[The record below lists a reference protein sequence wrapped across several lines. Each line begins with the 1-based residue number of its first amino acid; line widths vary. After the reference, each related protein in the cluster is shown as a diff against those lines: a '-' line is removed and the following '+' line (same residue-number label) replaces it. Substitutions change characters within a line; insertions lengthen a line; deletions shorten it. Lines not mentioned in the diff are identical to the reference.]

1 MGRKISLNRKET
13 TFNGM
18 TLCEYLW
25 WDNDDKL
32 FGKYLKFGGKQMIS
46 TRIKGVGMVLQ
57 VLLAGILTGEENVI
71 GNRICNDEFAHES
84 CACLWRRQ
92 GHEINGYYVFVAEKR
107 ILSKKDKDK
116 TTNNLSK
123 KLQRKQQRNKIHRKG
138 A

>member
-57 VLLAGILTGEENVI
+57 RSEE
-71 GNRICNDEFAHES
+71 
-84 CACLWRRQ
+84 RR
-92 GHEINGYYVFVAEKR
+92 VWK
-107 ILSKKDKDK
+107 
-116 TTNNLSK
+116 
-123 KLQRKQQRNKIHRKG
+123 
-138 A
+138 